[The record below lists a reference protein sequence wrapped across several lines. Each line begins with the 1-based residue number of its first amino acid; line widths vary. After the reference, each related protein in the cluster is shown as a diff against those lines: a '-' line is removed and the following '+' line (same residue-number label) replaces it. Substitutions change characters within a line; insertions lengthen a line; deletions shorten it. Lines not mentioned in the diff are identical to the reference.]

1 MTREKKK
8 EAGQM
13 FCSRPL
19 FLKVC
24 SKKFLFCFVFNN
36 GLETTLICHSYS
48 LHIGYVFLG
57 QQKEL
62 FDSLLSRVFSLHLLF
77 FLPSLLGKVKL
88 RCG

>member
-1 MTREKKK
+1 MTREGKKRSWTNVLL
-8 EAGQM
+8 EAS
-13 FCSRPL
+13 FSESL
-19 FLKVC
+19 F
-24 SKKFLFCFVFNN
+24 KKFLFCFVFNN

-77 FLPSLLGKVKL
+77 FSAFPF
-88 RCG
+88 R

>member
-62 FDSLLSRVFSLHLLF
+62 FDSVEQSVQLAFAVFSAF
-77 FLPSLLGKVKL
+77 PF
-88 RCG
+88 R